1 MMNFCA
7 IALACIIIAEWVVS
21 LDKGEPW
28 RICCNTA
35 KAILLATLLAEFG
48 KII

>member
-21 LDKGEPW
+21 LDKGEPC
-28 RICCNTA
+28 RMSCNTV
-35 KAILLATLLAEFG
+35 KVILLAVLLDEIA

>member
-1 MMNFCA
+1 MLNFCA
-7 IALACIIIAEWVVS
+7 IALCMILVGEWVIS

-28 RICCNTA
+28 RICCNTT
-35 KAILLATLLAEFG
+35 KAILLATLLAEFA

>member
-7 IALACIIIAEWVVS
+7 IALACIIIAEWVIS